1 MENSRPAVSRLATQN
16 RPVPTETLA
25 KSRINNPSESTK
37 INEEKKQKLLLQ
49 LISLSAGAVV
59 LLILFL
65 TVFFPLMV
73 HYTGAE
79 NSKKY
84 NPEIAQIKPQTPMF
98 NAPAA
103 ATNSAEIVLN
113 GFTSNDTQVQ
123 FVIDGIA
130 DEENLLA
137 VSSNGEF
144 AFAYNFDEGEHTL
157 SAYTIDKNGLQS
169 DPTKEYQILID
180 QAVPALII
188 DDLKNDQEIVGKDK
202 KTLTIRGVTEPQAQV
217 TINSQRTKADADGNF
232 TLDYTLQN
240 GDNKLKILAYDQAGN
255 QVEEELTIK
264 FTP

>member
-1 MENSRPAVSRLATQN
+1 MENSRPAASRLAAQN
-16 RPVPTETLA
+16 RPAPVETLA
-25 KSRINNPSESTK
+25 KSRINNPAAPIKMGEA
-37 INEEKKQKLLLQ
+37 EKQKLLIQ
-49 LISLSAGAVV
+49 LISLSAGIVV

-73 HYTGAE
+73 HYTGLE

-98 NAPAA
+98 NAPAS
-103 ATNSAEIVLN
+103 ATNSAELVLN

-123 FVIDGIA
+123 FIIDGA
-130 DEENLLA
+130 ATEENLLT

-144 AFAYNFDEGEHTL
+144 IFTYRFDEGEHTL
-157 SAYTIDKNGLQS
+157 SAYTIDENGLQS
-169 DPTKEYQILID
+169 DTTKEYQILID
-180 QAVPALII
+180 QTVPTLII

-202 KTLTIRGVTEPQAQV
+202 KTLTIRGITEPQAQV
-217 TINSQRTKADADGNF
+217 MINSQRTKADADGNF

-240 GDNKLKILAYDQAGN
+240 GDNRLKILAYDRAGN